1 VQPSSEYAVGPWVAI
16 LLTDLGVSP
25 GNVLRRAGLPG
36 DLLMRGPVRL
46 PAQRYF
52 DLWRGLEDESPDPG
66 VLPIRIAEALAME
79 AFDPAIFAA
88 ACSRDLDRAAARIA
102 RFKPLIGPMRLEVAR
117 TDEATTV
124 SVRWPPDER
133 PPEMLALTELVFWVA
148 LARLATRRVVRP
160 LSVTAPH
167 LPRDPAPYRE
177 YLGTE
182 IVRAR
187 SCAVAFSSAD
197 ARRPFVT
204 ANERMWEF
212 FEPEL
217 RRRLSELRDGAP
229 FSERVRAALVELL
242 PAGDAGTTAVARELA
257 VSTRTLQRRLRE
269 EGTTFQAELART
281 REALARHYLT
291 SSSVTSGEI
300 SFLLGYEDPNSFYR
314 AFRGWTGD
322 TPARVRAGA

>member
-1 VQPSSEYAVGPWVAI
+1 
-16 LLTDLGVSP
+16 
-25 GNVLRRAGLPG
+25 
-36 DLLMRGPVRL
+36 
-46 PAQRYF
+46 
-52 DLWRGLEDESPDPG
+52 
-66 VLPIRIAEALAME
+66 
-79 AFDPAIFAA
+79 
-88 ACSRDLDRAAARIA
+88 
-102 RFKPLIGPMRLEVAR
+102 
-117 TDEATTV
+117 
-124 SVRWPPDER
+124 
-133 PPEMLALTELVFWVA
+133 MLALTELVFWVA

-229 FSERVRAALVELL
+229 ELL